1 MTLYYKELLSIL
13 EPLINKN
20 IITNIIFPMLPKT
33 YIPSEEFEKSLKQI
47 DEEGE
52 IICNKSNSN
61 WYDYINFL
69 RKIKTLV
76 IQYL

>member
-1 MTLYYKELLSIL
+1 
-13 EPLINKN
+13 
-20 IITNIIFPMLPKT
+20 MLPNT